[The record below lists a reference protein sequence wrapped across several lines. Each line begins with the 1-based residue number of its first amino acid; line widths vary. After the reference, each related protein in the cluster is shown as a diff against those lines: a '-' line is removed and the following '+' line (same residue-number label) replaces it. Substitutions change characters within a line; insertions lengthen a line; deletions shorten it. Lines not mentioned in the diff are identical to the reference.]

1 MRYRLSKRLDSKY
14 CTAFDLNEAKAF
26 VRGIMYLANEAYG
39 VLSIIRIDEYSDIKA
54 VKETKH
60 LLFAEKEEAGECAFV
75 CYGTEDGHFMEF
87 DAFASAFARRLRVSE
102 KYSVIIS
109 LDLYDYEEDTPVDEL
124 LARGKKEHYSWY
136 AEEFLMLPTD
146 FTKSSV
152 LFPPGCSFIEDHLVQ
167 NEDHQGALRDYQ
179 SDLGDV
185 VNEADGFVDSLLE
198 YSYQGAHAFTALW
211 QKEDNEWFA
220 SSVFFAKSPEGIG
233 LILPDDT
240 LGSLEYHLM
249 VENIEHR
256 MLNGEKTYLLLNSV
270 VTDSVHDG
278 VSNPSE
284 LRGWE
289 LKGKTI
295 HSLDDRTLEAL
306 VTVDAK
312 DIFEIK
318 NLIFCDSWDYPV
330 TRHDDDGL

>member
-26 VRGIMYLANEAYG
+26 IRGIMYLADEAYG
-39 VLSIIRIDEYSDIKA
+39 VISIISIDEYSDIKV
-54 VKETKH
+54 VKEAKH
-60 LLFAEKEEAGECAFV
+60 LLFTEKEEDGERAFV
-75 CYGTEDGHFMEF
+75 CYETEDGHFLAF
-87 DAFASAFARRLRVSE
+87 DSFATAFARRLRFSE
-102 KYSVIIS
+102 KHSIIIS

-124 LARGKKEHYSWY
+124 LARGKNEHYSWY
-136 AEEFLMLPTD
+136 AEEFLMLPAD

-152 LFPPGCSFIEDHLVQ
+152 LFPPGCSFVEGRLAQ

-185 VNEADGFVDSLLE
+185 ANEADEFVDSLLE

-211 QKEDNEWFA
+211 KKETGDWFA
-220 SSVFFAKSPEGIG
+220 SSVFFAKTPDGVG
-233 LILPDDT
+233 LILRDDT

-249 VENIEHR
+249 AENIERR
-256 MLNGEKTYLLLNSV
+256 MVNGDKTYLLLNSV
-270 VTDSVHDG
+270 VTDGVHGG
-278 VSNPSE
+278 VRNPSE

-295 HSLDDRTLEAL
+295 HSLDDRSLETL
-306 VTVDAK
+306 VTVDAE
-312 DIFEIK
+312 DVFDIK

-330 TRHDDDGL
+330 TRHDDNGL